1 MSVASVLS
9 EPGVAPVLDV
19 RALSRP
25 GLAVDPFQIAPGECV
40 TVGGASGSGKSLLLR
55 AIADLDPNDGDML
68 VEGASRSGLSA
79 PRWRRLV
86 TYVPA
91 ESGWWEERVGAHFGD
106 RTSAADLAVRLVLPR
121 DCMDWP
127 VARLSTGERQ
137 RLALVRALLNTPRVL
152 LLDEPTS
159 GLDKDTVAAVEAL
172 LAEWLANGGGMLL
185 VTHDMDQAARM
196 ARRRLRVATG
206 RVVEEFA

>member
-1 MSVASVLS
+1 MSVASALP

-25 GLAVDPFQIAPGECV
+25 GLAVEPFRIAPGECV
-40 TVGGASGSGKSLLLR
+40 TVGGVSGSGKSLLLR

-68 VEGASRSGLSA
+68 VEGVSRAELSA

-91 ESGWWEERVGAHFGD
+91 ESGWWDERVGAHFGD
-106 RTSAADLAVRLVLPR
+106 TVAAADLAVRLTLPR

-127 VARLSTGERQ
+127 VTRLSTGER
-137 RLALVRALLNTPRVL
+137 
-152 LLDEPTS
+152 
-159 GLDKDTVAAVEAL
+159 
-172 LAEWLANGGGMLL
+172 
-185 VTHDMDQAARM
+185 
-196 ARRRLRVATG
+196 
-206 RVVEEFA
+206 